1 MPKLNKIINIYT
13 YYFLRNE
20 VAQDQKFLSS
30 LFLSIVIYCYILLV
44 FTKMHNWFKFS
55 EAK

>member
-44 FTKMHNWFKFS
+44 FTKIHNWFKFS